1 MSITAPRNPSRN
13 SKADA
18 VSSGAETGKK
28 PFLPY
33 GRQSIDEDDIAAVS
47 SALRGDLLT
56 TGPLVEKFE
65 RMLARIVGARDTVA
79 CASGTAALYIA
90 ARALGIGPGH
100 IVVVPAITFLATA
113 SAPHLAG
120 AEIVFAD
127 VDPESGLMRA
137 QDLEAAL
144 ERAPHKRADAVF
156 PVHYAG
162 QSCDM
167 APIAAIARAKT
178 MKIVEDAA
186 HALGTVWR
194 GDDGAVQSVGAGEF
208 SDLTIFSFHPVKTV
222 AMGEGGAVSSNDPE
236 TLRRLKRARNHGIT
250 REPLEFKRVD
260 ASFDA
265 TGAVNPWYYELESP
279 GFNWRISDINC
290 ALGISQLSKLQR
302 FINVRRALA
311 ECYDELLAPLAPLVR
326 PLKRDP
332 RSLTAWHIY
341 AVRVDFEDAKIE
353 RAEVMR
359 GMAADGIG
367 TQVHYIP
374 VHRQPYYAQRYGAHS
389 LPGAERYSA
398 STLTLPLHPAMSE
411 ADVVRVVAALRK
423 QVLPLQ
429 KKPPARSD
437 VANRATSTAP
447 GK

>member
-1 MSITAPRNPSRN
+1 VSVTVPKGPSRN
-13 SKADA
+13 SKTESAPA
-18 VSSGAETGKK
+18 AAAEPAKK

-33 GRQSIDEDDIAAVS
+33 GRQLIDEDDIAAVS
-47 SALRGDLLT
+47 NALRGDLLT

-65 RMLARIVGARDTVA
+65 RMLARTIGARDTVA
-79 CASGTAALYIA
+79 CSNGTAALYIA

-100 IVVVPAITFLATA
+100 TVIVPSITFLATA

-137 QDLEAAL
+137 QDLEAAI
-144 ERAPHKRADAVF
+144 ERTTHKRADAVF

-167 APIAAIARAKT
+167 GPIAAVARSKN

-194 GDDGAVQSVGAGEF
+194 GNDGAVQSVGANEL

-222 AMGEGGAVSSNDPE
+222 AMGEGGAVSTNDPE
-236 TLRRLKRARNHGIT
+236 LLGRLKQTRNHGIT

-265 TGAVNPWYYELESP
+265 SGAVNPWYYELEAP

-302 FINVRRALA
+302 FINARRVLA
-311 ECYDELLAPLAPLVR
+311 ECYDELVARLAPLVK

-332 RSLTAWHIY
+332 RSLSAWHIY
-341 AVRVDFEDAKIE
+341 PVRIDFEDAGVE

-359 GMAADGIG
+359 GMAAEGIG

-374 VHRQPYYAQRYGAHS
+374 VHRQPYYAQRYGVQP
-389 LPGAERYSA
+389 LPGADNYYA
-398 STLTLPLHPAMSE
+398 STLTLPLYPKMSE
-411 ADVVRVVAALRK
+411 ADVVRVVVALKK
-423 QVLPLQ
+423 QLLGLT

-437 VANRATSTAP
+437 IGTRTTA
-447 GK
+447 

>member
-1 MSITAPRNPSRN
+1 VSITVPHGPSRK
-13 SKADA
+13 SKTEA
-18 VSSGAETGKK
+18 VPNAAETGKK

-79 CASGTAALYIA
+79 CSSGTAALYIA

-100 IVVVPAITFLATA
+100 TVVVPAITFLATA

-144 ERAPHKRADAVF
+144 ERAPHNRADAVF

-167 APIAAIARAKT
+167 APIAEIARTKT

-208 SDLTIFSFHPVKTV
+208 SDLTVFSFHPVKTV
-222 AMGEGGAVSSNDPE
+222 AMGEGGAVSTNDPE
-236 TLRRLKRARNHGIT
+236 LLRRLKQARNHGIT

-260 ASFDA
+260 ASFDS

-302 FINVRRALA
+302 FINTRRSLA
-311 ECYDELLAPLAPLVR
+311 ECYDELLAPLASLVR

-341 AVRVDFEDAKIE
+341 AVRIDFEEAGIE

-359 GMAADGIG
+359 GMATDGIG

-374 VHRQPYYAQRYGAHS
+374 VHRQPYYAQRYGAQS
-389 LPGAERYSA
+389 LPGAERYYD

-411 ADVVRVVAALRK
+411 ADVVRVVMSLKK
-423 QVLPLQ
+423 QLLGLQ

-437 VANRATSTAP
+437 VSRPANAL
-447 GK
+447 

>member
-1 MSITAPRNPSRN
+1 LSAKRPNTQSERT
-13 SKADA
+13 
-18 VSSGAETGKK
+18 SSER

-33 GRQSIDEDDIAAVS
+33 GRQLIDEDDIAAVS
-47 SALRGDLLT
+47 KALRGEFLT
-56 TGPLVEKFE
+56 TGPLVENFE
-65 RMLARIVGARDTVA
+65 RLLARTVGARDTVA
-79 CASGTAALYIA
+79 CSSGTAALYIA
-90 ARALGIGPGH
+90 ARALGLGSGH
-100 IVVVPAITFLATA
+100 TVIVPAITFLATA

-120 AEIVFAD
+120 TEIVFAD

-144 ERAPHKRADAVF
+144 ARAPQKRADAVF

-167 APIAAIARAKT
+167 APIAEIARAKT

-194 GDDGAVQSVGAGEF
+194 GDGGAVQSVGANEF

-222 AMGEGGAVSSNDPE
+222 AMGEGGAVSTNDAE
-236 TLRRLKRARNHGIT
+236 LLRRLKQARNHGIT

-265 TGAVNPWYYELESP
+265 TGAVNPWYYELATP

-302 FINVRRALA
+302 FINARCTLA
-311 ECYDELLAPLAPLVR
+311 ECYDELLAPLAPLVK

-332 RSLTAWHIY
+332 RSLSAWHIY
-341 AVRVDFEDAKIE
+341 AVRIDFEEASVE

-359 GMAADGIG
+359 GLAADGIG

-389 LPGAERYSA
+389 LPGAERYYA

-411 ADVVRVVAALRK
+411 ADVVRVVDALKK
-423 QVLPLQ
+423 QILRLV

-437 VANRATSTAP
+437 VTSRATSLTP
-447 GK
+447 SK

>member
-1 MSITAPRNPSRN
+1 MSVTVPRGSSRKSKTETAS
-13 SKADA
+13 SAADKPA
-18 VSSGAETGKK
+18 KK

-33 GRQSIDEDDIAAVS
+33 GRQLIDEDDIAAVS

-65 RMLARIVGARDTVA
+65 RLLARTVGARDAVA
-79 CASGTAALYIA
+79 CSNGTAALYIA

-100 IVVVPAITFLATA
+100 TVVVPSITFLATA

-127 VDPESGLMRA
+127 VDPESGLMRT

-144 ERAPHKRADAVF
+144 GRAPQKRADAVF

-167 APIAAIARAKT
+167 GAIAEIARAKN

-194 GDDGAVQSVGAGEF
+194 ETDGAVQSVGANEF

-222 AMGEGGAVSSNDPE
+222 AMGEGGAISTNDPE
-236 TLRRLKRARNHGIT
+236 VLRRLKQARNHGIT

-260 ASFDA
+260 ASFDSGG
-265 TGAVNPWYYELESP
+265 TVNPWYYELEAP

-290 ALGISQLSKLQR
+290 ALGLSQLSKLQR
-302 FINVRRALA
+302 FINARRVLA
-311 ECYDELLAPLAPLVR
+311 ECYDELLAHLAPLVR

-332 RSLTAWHIY
+332 HSLTAWHIY
-341 AVRVDFEDAKIE
+341 PVRIDFEEAGVE

-359 GMAADGIG
+359 GLAADGIG

-374 VHRQPYYAQRYGAHS
+374 VHRQPYYAQRYGVQP
-389 LPGAERYSA
+389 LPGADSYYA
-398 STLTLPLHPAMSE
+398 STLTLPLYPAMSE
-411 ADVVRVVAALRK
+411 ADVVRVVVALKK
-423 QVLPLQ
+423 QLLGLK

-437 VANRATSTAP
+437 ITSRTTS
-447 GK
+447 

>member
-1 MSITAPRNPSRN
+1 MERATSQR
-13 SKADA
+13 
-18 VSSGAETGKK
+18 

-56 TGPLVEKFE
+56 TGPAVEKFE

-79 CASGTAALYIA
+79 CSNGTAALYIA
-90 ARALGIGPGH
+90 ARALGIGAGH
-100 IVVVPAITFLATA
+100 TVIVPAITFLATA

-144 ERAPHKRADAVF
+144 ARAPQTRADAVF

-167 APIAAIARAKT
+167 APIAEIARAQS

-194 GDDGAVQSVGAGEF
+194 GKDGAVQSVGANEF

-222 AMGEGGAVSSNDPE
+222 AMGEGGAVSTNDPE
-236 TLRRLKRARNHGIT
+236 VLKRVKQMRNHGIT

-260 ASFDA
+260 ASFD
-265 TGAVNPWYYELESP
+265 TSGAVNPWYYELDAP

-290 ALGISQLSKLQR
+290 ALGVSQLSKLQR
-302 FINVRRALA
+302 FINARRLLA
-311 ECYDELLAPLAPLVR
+311 ECYDELLVPLAPLVK
-326 PLKRDP
+326 PLTRDP
-332 RSLTAWHIY
+332 RSLSAWHIY
-341 AVRVDFEDAKIE
+341 PVRIDFADAGID

-359 GMAADGIG
+359 GMASDGIG

-374 VHRQPYYAQRYGAHS
+374 VHQQPYYAQRYGAQS
-389 LPGAERYSA
+389 LPGAESYYA
-398 STLTLPLHPAMSE
+398 STLTLPLYPAMSE
-411 ADVVRVVAALRK
+411 ADVVRVVAALKK
-423 QVLPLQ
+423 QVLGLK

-437 VANRATSTAP
+437 VASRATSP
-447 GK
+447 VSNK